1 MFQKLSR
8 VAPLT
13 LAAMILP
20 GLLAAQG
27 SSRLPVSIEA
37 RGGVN
42 VPTFDIADVADP
54 GPSFGVGIEIP
65 VAGRLSI
72 LADADFG
79 FHSGAD
85 LPVGGSG
92 PDVDV
97 YHFMAKAAYE
107 LIADEQS
114 RWSLRI
120 NAGAGAMTFKID
132 GVSGSFTYPAI
143 NVGAKLGYDVSENI
157 NLFLSPQGDIA
168 FSDENE
174 IGTDNA
180 WIWPFALGAAVR
192 F

>member
-1 MFQKLSR
+1 MFQILSR

-13 LAAMILP
+13 LAAMALP

-27 SSRLPVSIEA
+27 STRSPVSIEV
-37 RGGVN
+37 RGGIN

-54 GPSFGVGIEIP
+54 GPSVGVGIEIP
-65 VAGRLSI
+65 VASRLSI

-85 LPVGGSG
+85 LAGGGSF

-97 YHFMAKAAYE
+97 YHYIAKLAYDV
-107 LIADEQS
+107 ISPDRG
-114 RWSLRI
+114 RWSFRI

-143 NVGAKLGYDVSENI
+143 NVGAKLGYNVSENL

-180 WIWPFALGAAVR
+180 WVWPFALGAAVR

>member
-1 MFQKLSR
+1 MHNLWNR

-13 LAAMILP
+13 LAALTLP
-20 GLLAAQG
+20 GLIVAQ
-27 SSRLPVSIEA
+27 SSNRSPVSIEV
-37 RGGVN
+37 RGGIN

-65 VAGRLSI
+65 VAERLSI
-72 LADADFG
+72 MADADFG

-85 LPVGGSG
+85 LPAGGSG

-97 YHFMAKAAYE
+97 YHYIAKLAYE
-107 LIADEQS
+107 VISPERG

-143 NVGAKLGYDVSENI
+143 NVGAKLGYNVSENL

-174 IGTDNA
+174 IGTNNA
-180 WIWPFALGAAVR
+180 WVWPFAVGAAVR